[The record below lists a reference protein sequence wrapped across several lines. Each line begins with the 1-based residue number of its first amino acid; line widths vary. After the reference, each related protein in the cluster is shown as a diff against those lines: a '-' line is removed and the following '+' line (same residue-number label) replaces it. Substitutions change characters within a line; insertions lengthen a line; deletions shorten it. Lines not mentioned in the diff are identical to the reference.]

1 MRVRTVAGFVG
12 FLIVTALV
20 VGAGPA
26 EAQAQSRPM
35 LAEDGQWHF
44 AIDYDEGTG
53 TDRKLLDLAYDGPR
67 AWFAYAW

>member
-12 FLIVTALV
+12 LLIVSALLL
-20 VGAGPA
+20 PA

-35 LAEDGQWHF
+35 LAEDGQWYF

-53 TDRKLLDLAYDGPR
+53 TDRKLLDVAYDGPR